1 MLDGLRVLGRGLNS
15 VRWNGYAYIWANIA
29 FVALSIPLITL
40 PAAFSALFRIG
51 HETFTEPTEADL
63 MLFWET
69 FRANLR
75 RATLWGLAN
84 LAFAIVNFSNLV
96 TYQDRDDVGIQFLKF
111 AWIAATYLWCGVLLY
126 TWPIFYEMEVPSIW
140 LATRN
145 AVVMTLHNPIFTL
158 VVLLGILLLSVISTV
173 LVAMWIV
180 LTFGVIAAVG
190 NAAVL
195 DRLATYRKT
204 KGSPP

>member
-1 MLDGLRVLGRGLNS
+1 MLAGLRVLGRGLNS
-15 VRWNGYAYIWANIA
+15 VRWNGYAYIWANLA
-29 FVALSIPLITL
+29 FLALSLPIITL

-51 HETFTEPTEADL
+51 HDTFTEPSEADL
-63 MLFWET
+63 TLFWET

-84 LAFAIVNFSNLV
+84 LAFAVVNFSNLMA
-96 TYQDRDDVGIQFLKF
+96 YQDRHDLSIQVLRIVWV
-111 AWIAATYLWCGVLLY
+111 ATTYLWCGVLLY
-126 TWPIFYEMEVPSIW
+126 TWPIFYEMETPSIW

-145 AVVMTLHNPIFTL
+145 AVVMTLLNPIFTL

-173 LVAMWIV
+173 LVALWMV
-180 LTFGVIAAVG
+180 LTFGIISAVG

-204 KGSPP
+204 KESQL